1 MYKKIDNSKLK
12 TYSLYNRESKVSI
25 KDFSKVKSLNN
36 LEGFVDLIPDI
47 LAGKD
52 IKDIARTI
60 VLAKKKEKKVIIAMG
75 AHVIKVGL
83 SPIIISLIEERII
96 DGIAFNGACVIHDVE
111 IAMVGHTS
119 EDVAKEIK
127 EGTFGMVKE
136 TTEFIINAVKK
147 RKDEGIGVSVGS
159 CLYNSSFP
167 FKHLSILAK
176 AYEYRVPVTVH
187 IALGTDII
195 HMHPSFDGGVFGTAS
210 QTDFLV
216 FSNLVKDLEEG
227 VYINIGSSVILPE
240 VFLKALS
247 MVRNLGFPIKDI
259 TTINMDFKEH
269 YRPLTNVVKRPTLEG
284 GRGYNL
290 TGHHE
295 LLLPLL
301 YMLIKYFQNVDLL

>member
-83 SPIIISLIEERII
+83 SPIMISLIEEGLI
-96 DGIAFNGACVIHDVE
+96 DGIAFNGACVVHDVE

-159 CLYNSSFP
+159 DLYNSSFP

-210 QTDFLV
+210 QTDFLI
-216 FSNLVKDLEEG
+216 FSNIVKDLEEG

-247 MVRNLGFPIKDI
+247 MVRNLSFPIKDI

-301 YMLIKYFQNVDLL
+301 YMLIKYFQKVDLL